1 MEKAV
6 VTKADVISVNTHL
19 PLYLD
24 HSGGK
29 TDLGVVHILALASL
43 SPKNLVQAEIKG

>member
-1 MEKAV
+1 M
-6 VTKADVISVNTHL
+6 TKVDVINVTFSVNTHL

-43 SPKNLVQAEIKG
+43 SPKNLVQAEIKR